1 MKALLISE
9 TNSWDRPYGH
19 SARKVLE
26 LLGATDNRHHFTEK
40 KEDKRKISILFYKRI
55 TYFHYIH
62 LFNGREIRR
71 VLYPQLLTKMKI

>member
-40 KEDKRKISILFYKRI
+40 KRRQAENKYLVLQKN
-55 TYFHYIH
+55 H
-62 LFNGREIRR
+62 LFS
-71 VLYPQLLTKMKI
+71 LYTSFQWS